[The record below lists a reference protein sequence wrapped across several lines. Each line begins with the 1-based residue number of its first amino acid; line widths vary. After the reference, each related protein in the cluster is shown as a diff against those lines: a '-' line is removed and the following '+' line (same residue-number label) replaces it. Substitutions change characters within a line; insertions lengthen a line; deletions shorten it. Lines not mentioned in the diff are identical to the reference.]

1 MGDNRWLKNSFV
13 YLIILV
19 AALALFFNYF
29 NNAQGQAEERGIYQV
44 LADAKA
50 GRVEK
55 IEAQSGNTEIL
66 VTYRDTRTKVRS
78 RIESNDSVTM
88 LLVQAGVPLDAV
100 NVEVRAAPAWGGLLN
115 VFTFLLPVLLMIGF
129 FVFFMRQAQGSNNQ
143 ALSFGKSRARMFS
156 GDKPTVTFADVA
168 GQEEAK
174 QDLTE
179 VVEFLKFPDK
189 FAALGARIPRGV
201 LMVGPPG
208 TGKTLL
214 SRAVAGEAGVPFFS
228 ISGSEFV
235 EMFVGV
241 GASRVRDLFEQAK
254 RNSPCIIFIDEID
267 AVGRRRGGGVGGGN
281 DEREQTLNQLLV
293 ELDGFEKET
302 SIIIMAATNRPDVL
316 DPALLRPG
324 RFDRQVAID
333 APDVKGREQI
343 LKIHAKGKP
352 LAEDVDLALLAKRTP
367 GFVGADLENL
377 LNESALLAA
386 RDGRKKI
393 TMKDLEEA
401 ADRVIMGPAKKS
413 MVLTQKDREVT
424 AYHEAGHALAAH
436 FLEHADNVH
445 KVTIVPRGRA
455 MGFMMPSRQDT
466 LHWSKKRL
474 TDQIAVALAGRAAE
488 ELVFDDVTTG
498 AENDFRQATDLARRM
513 ITEWG
518 MHPDFGMVAYQVR
531 EDTYLGGYDTR
542 QYSEDTAKRID
553 EAVQKLLQEQHDKVL
568 QLLTEKRDALERV
581 TQALLERETLNAEE
595 FVRVVEGEALE
606 SLEPPSEPPKDKE
619 EKEPPRIVP
628 KIKPNLGGA

>member
-1 MGDNRWLKNSFV
+1 MNRLPFNLWFILLAAILIAWAFSLTSNQAPQNQTAYTNFLNMVALGKVSSVEIDGRQLKVKQTDGSEYVTFAPGPVDTFTVEDWGKKKITVQVAGPRRENPMVSFLIPLLLVGLLVAIFFYFSRNRGPSGDNAFSF
-13 YLIILV
+13 
-19 AALALFFNYF
+19 
-29 NNAQGQAEERGIYQV
+29 
-44 LADAKA
+44 
-50 GRVEK
+50 
-55 IEAQSGNTEIL
+55 T
-66 VTYRDTRTKVRS
+66 
-78 RIESNDSVTM
+78 
-88 LLVQAGVPLDAV
+88 
-100 NVEVRAAPAWGGLLN
+100 
-115 VFTFLLPVLLMIGF
+115 
-129 FVFFMRQAQGSNNQ
+129 
-143 ALSFGKSRARMFS
+143 KSRAKVLTEAPKTSFR
-156 GDKPTVTFADVA
+156 DVA
-168 GQEEAK
+168 GCEEAK
-174 QDLTE
+174 DELKE
-179 VVEFLKFPDK
+179 IVEFLKAPARFHEM
-189 FAALGARIPRGV
+189 GARIPKGV
-201 LMVGPPG
+201 LLVGPPG
-208 TGKTLL
+208 SGKTHIA
-214 SRAVAGEAGVPFFS
+214 RAVAGEAKVPF
-228 ISGSEFV
+228 IAASGSDFV

-241 GASRVRDLFEQAK
+241 GAARVRDLFETAK
-254 RNSPCIIFIDEID
+254 RHAPCIIFIDEID

-386 RDGRKKI
+386 RESRKKI
-393 TMKDLEEA
+393 TMKDMEEA

-413 MVLTQKDREVT
+413 MVVTQKDREVT

-445 KVTIVPRGRA
+445 KLTIVPRGRA
-455 MGFMMPSRQDT
+455 MGFMMPIRQDT
-466 LHWSKKRL
+466 LHWGKKRL
-474 TDQIAVALAGRAAE
+474 TDQIGVALAGRVAE

-498 AENDFRQATDLARRM
+498 AENDFKQATDLARRM

-518 MHPDFGMVAYQVR
+518 MHPDFGTVAYQVR

-542 QYSEDTAKRID
+542 QYSEETAKRID
-553 EAVQKLLQEQHDKVL
+553 EAVQKLLQEQHDKVVE
-568 QLLTEKRDALERV
+568 LLSEKKDILEKV
-581 TQALLERETLNAEE
+581 TQALLEYETLNAEQ
-595 FVRVVEGEALE
+595 FVKVVEGMPVEE
-606 SLEPPSEPPKDKE
+606 VVQSSDEPPQADKE
-619 EKEPPRIVP
+619 EKDPPRIVP

>member
-1 MGDNRWLKNSFV
+1 MNRLPFNLWFILLAAILIAWAFSLTSNQQPTNQVAYTTFLNEIDQGRVAKIAVDGRQLNVTRREDSDQYVTFAPSPIDTTTIREWGDKKIQVEIAAPRRDNPLLGF
-13 YLIILV
+13 LIPLLLIGLLV
-19 AALALFFNYF
+19 ALFFFFSRNRGPSGD
-29 NNAQGQAEERGIYQV
+29 NAF
-44 LADAKA
+44 
-50 GRVEK
+50 
-55 IEAQSGNTEIL
+55 S
-66 VTYRDTRTKVRS
+66 
-78 RIESNDSVTM
+78 
-88 LLVQAGVPLDAV
+88 
-100 NVEVRAAPAWGGLLN
+100 
-115 VFTFLLPVLLMIGF
+115 FT
-129 FVFFMRQAQGSNNQ
+129 
-143 ALSFGKSRARMFS
+143 KSRAKVLTEAPKTNF
-156 GDKPTVTFADVA
+156 KDVA
-168 GQEEAK
+168 GCEEAK
-174 QDLTE
+174 EELKE
-179 VVEFLKFPDK
+179 IVEFLKSPARFHEM
-189 FAALGARIPRGV
+189 GARIPKGV
-201 LMVGPPG
+201 LLVGPPG
-208 TGKTLL
+208 SGKTHIA
-214 SRAVAGEAGVPFFS
+214 RAVAGEAKVPF
-228 ISGSEFV
+228 IAASGSDFV

-241 GASRVRDLFEQAK
+241 GAARVRDLFETAK
-254 RNSPCIIFIDEID
+254 RHAPCIIFIDEID

-293 ELDGFEKET
+293 ELDGFEKEA

-393 TMKDLEEA
+393 TMRDMEEA

-474 TDQIAVALAGRAAE
+474 TDQIGVALAGRAAE

-498 AENDFRQATDLARRM
+498 AENDFKQATDLARRM

-518 MHPDFGMVAYQVR
+518 MHPDFGTVAYQVR

-568 QLLTEKRDALERV
+568 NLLTEKKDVLERV
-581 TQALLERETLNAEE
+581 TQVLLERETLNAEE

>member
-1 MGDNRWLKNSFV
+1 MNRLPFNINLWFVLGAAILIAWAFSLTSTNQAPSNKIFYTAFLSEIDQGRVRTLTIDGRQINGTLKDDTSFV
-13 YLIILV
+13 TFAPSTVDTNTIHDWGQKNISVEVVGPKRENPLMGFLV
-19 AALALFFNYF
+19 P
-29 NNAQGQAEERGIYQV
+29 
-44 LADAKA
+44 
-50 GRVEK
+50 
-55 IEAQSGNTEIL
+55 
-66 VTYRDTRTKVRS
+66 
-78 RIESNDSVTM
+78 M
-88 LLVQAGVPLDAV
+88 LLV
-100 NVEVRAAPAWGGLLN
+100 GLLFAIFWYFSRN
-115 VFTFLLPVLLMIGF
+115 RGPSGDNAFSFT
-129 FVFFMRQAQGSNNQ
+129 
-143 ALSFGKSRARMFS
+143 KSRAKVLTEAPKTNFR
-156 GDKPTVTFADVA
+156 DVA
-168 GQEEAK
+168 GCDEAK
-174 QDLTE
+174 DELKE
-179 VVEFLKFPDK
+179 IVEFLKSPARFHEM
-189 FAALGARIPRGV
+189 GARIPKGV
-201 LMVGPPG
+201 LLVGPPG
-208 TGKTLL
+208 SGKTHIA
-214 SRAVAGEAGVPFFS
+214 RAVAGEAKVPF
-228 ISGSEFV
+228 IAASGSDFV

-241 GASRVRDLFEQAK
+241 GAARVRDLFDTAK
-254 RNSPCIIFIDEID
+254 RHAPCIIFIDEID

-293 ELDGFEKET
+293 ELDGFEKDT

-333 APDVKGREQI
+333 APDVRGREQI

-352 LAEDVDLALLAKRTP
+352 LGEDVDLALLAKRTP

-386 RDGRKKI
+386 RDNRKKI
-393 TMKDLEEA
+393 SMKDMEEA

-413 MVLTQKDREVT
+413 MVITQRDREIT

-436 FLEHADNVH
+436 YLEHADSVH

-474 TDQIAVALAGRAAE
+474 TDQIGVALAGRTAE
-488 ELVFDDVTTG
+488 ELVFEDVTTG
-498 AENDFRQATDLARRM
+498 AENDFKQATDLARRM

-518 MHPDFGMVAYQVR
+518 MHPDFGFVAYQIR

-542 QYSEDTAKRID
+542 QYSEETAKRID
-553 EAVQKLLQEQHDKVL
+553 EAVQKLLQDQHDKVVT
-568 QLLTEKRDALERV
+568 LLTEKREVLERV
-581 TQALLERETLNAEE
+581 TQALLEFETLNSEQ
-595 FVRVVEGEALE
+595 FLKVVQGEILE
-606 SLEPPSEPPKDKE
+606 QDPPAEPPKDKD